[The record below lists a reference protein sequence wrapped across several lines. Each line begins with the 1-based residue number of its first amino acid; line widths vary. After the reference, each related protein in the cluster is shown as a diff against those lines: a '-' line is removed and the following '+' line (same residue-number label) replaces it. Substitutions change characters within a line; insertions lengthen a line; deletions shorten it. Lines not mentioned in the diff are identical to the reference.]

1 MSTAL
6 DAPATSD
13 QRAIFALRLL
23 VLALIIGLL
32 SWMFLVTQNST
43 QFIVMS
49 LGILGTTVLSL
60 PILFRRDYDLFEP
73 LTAVFF
79 LFLFGA
85 PVKLCYL
92 ATVGDANPYIAERL
106 LNWRPLAE
114 LVPGLS
120 IAICGIA
127 FLVLG
132 YSMPASG
139 RRFQPLLFPGLAR
152 WSGKRL
158 HVICLLLFCFSA
170 VCFIA
175 FAAST
180 GVSLSSLSAKRF
192 TGDGES
198 SGEARVFSYTYY
210 LYRLAAFS
218 KFTTY
223 LSLIWL
229 LKEKRWNHWLGL
241 LFAVSVLQTI
251 ALCIVMSSRAGVALL
266 LIDIMVISYYLRG
279 RSIKLMRVIAISGF
293 TVVAAMGI
301 LAARVEAQHSVSE
314 IIEKTMAGRDMMDIS
329 KTIHIIN
336 AVPSKIEFRNGE
348 MLYGWATAL
357 IPRSI
362 WPDKPMW
369 MERGHYLLTNVYN
382 SDSKVAGIP
391 PGYIAE
397 LYWNFGFIGTMIGML
412 LLGYL
417 FRIAYLA
424 FSPQSDNPV
433 AVLLY
438 TFFLTRFVLVTLGND
453 LASGGV
459 KFLLDA
465 VPVLMILVVIR
476 SPIKVLSYTYSRSKD
491 NEHPEPE
498 IVDQLPSSS
507 IAVSRAVQ

>member
-1 MSTAL
+1 M
-6 DAPATSD
+6 SD

-23 VLALIIGLL
+23 VLALIVSLL
-32 SWMFLVTQNST
+32 TWMTLVARNSD
-43 QFIVMS
+43 QFVVMS
-49 LGILGTTVLSL
+49 LGILGTALLSL
-60 PILFRRDYDLFEP
+60 PIFFRRDYDLFEP

-79 LFLFGA
+79 LFLLGA
-85 PVKLCYL
+85 PIKLCYI

-114 LVPGLS
+114 LIPGLS

-139 RRFQPLLFPGLAR
+139 RRFHSLLFPGLSR

-158 HVICLLLFCFSA
+158 HVVCLLLFFFSA
-170 VCFIA
+170 VCFVA

-180 GVSLSSLSAKRF
+180 GVSFSNFSAKRF
-192 TGDGES
+192 TGDGQF

-218 KFTTY
+218 KFATY
-223 LSLIWL
+223 LSLVWL

-241 LFAVSVLQTI
+241 LFAMSALQTI
-251 ALCIVMSSRAGVALL
+251 SLCIVMSSRAGVALL
-266 LIDIMVISYYLRG
+266 LIDVMVISYYLRG
-279 RSIKLMRVIAISGF
+279 RSIKMIR
-293 TVVAAMGI
+293 VVAIGGVASVAIMGI
-301 LAARVEAQHSVSE
+301 LAARVEAQHSVNQ
-314 IIEKTMAGRDMMDIS
+314 IVEKTMAGRDMMDIS

-336 AVPSKIEFRNGE
+336 AVPSKIEYRNGE

-369 MERGHYLLTNVYN
+369 MERGHYLLKNVYN

-397 LYWNFGFIGTMIGML
+397 LYWNFGFIGVMIGML
-412 LLGYL
+412 LLGYV
-417 FRIAYLA
+417 FRTAYMA
-424 FSPQSDNPV
+424 FSPLSDNPA

-465 VPVLMILVVIR
+465 VPMLMILLVIR
-476 SPIKVLSYTYSRSKD
+476 SPNRALSSDYSRSVD
-491 NEHPEPE
+491 TELSEPE
-498 IVDQLPSSS
+498 SQNQVAPVRLT
-507 IAVSRAVQ
+507 VSRAIQ